1 MPDTPILDQL
11 PHGHTN
17 PLIFPKRGLF
27 FTCFMLRDHIL
38 SLPDFIRKRIF
49 LLGPSH
55 HIYLSGCALS
65 DCESYE
71 TPLGDLKLDRATIS
85 ELHATR
91 KFDTMSL
98 QTDEDE
104 HSLEMHLPYIYKV
117 LSRYLLRSA

>member
-1 MPDTPILDQL
+1 MGMRLNL
-11 PHGHTN
+11 S
-17 PLIFPKRGLF
+17 GL
-27 FTCFMLRDHIL
+27 T
-38 SLPDFIRKRIF
+38 RKRIF

-71 TPLGDLKLDRATIS
+71 TPLGDLKLDRKTIS
-85 ELHATR
+85 ELQATR

-104 HSLEMHLPYIYKV
+104 HSLEMHLPDIYKV
-117 LSRYLLRSA
+117 HSRYLPVSLRLMDLTLLNVF